1 MNLMNNIQYI
11 STDKLKAHPRNN
23 DFFDNI
29 YGDKWHDFLESIR
42 TSGIIEP
49 IVATQN
55 YVVISGHQ
63 RLRAAK
69 ELKLLEV
76 PVIVK
81 NYKSEQDELKD
92 LIETNLRQRGT
103 ISASDIKSGAIVK
116 ALEDIY
122 KKDKKNDTP
131 KNQQELADKLGISL
145 RNLQYLKKLNELPDE
160 LREIIETDKVTTS
173 TALRVVDKLSDKERN
188 EVIQMIQDSDKKVT
202 GSEIEKYVEQLRQKN
217 IQIAELK
224 SQLKMQTEQVGKETQ
239 KNFEIIKKATDDYLN
254 QLNAIL
260 AEYIIDDIIDDKII
274 ESELKLLRQNLYVIN
289 DKNEAFIKRISGL
302 LIGL

>member
-1 MNLMNNIQYI
+1 MNNIQYI

>member
-1 MNLMNNIQYI
+1 MNNIQYI

-29 YGDKWHDFLESIR
+29 EGDKWNDFLESIR

-49 IVATQN
+49 IVATQK

-76 PVIVK
+76 PVIIK
-81 NYKSEQDELKD
+81 DYKSEQDELKD
-92 LIETNLRQRGT
+92 LLETNLRQRGT
-103 ISASDIKSGAIVK
+103 ISTSNIKSAAIIK
-116 ALEDIY
+116 TLESIY
-122 KKDKKNDTP
+122 KKDKNGDTP

-173 TALRVVDKLSDKERN
+173 TALRVVDKLSDQERS
-188 EVIQMIQDSDKKVT
+188 EVVQMIQDSDKKVT

-224 SQLKMQTEQVGKETQ
+224 SQLKMQTEQIGKGTQ

-260 AEYIIDDIIDDKII
+260 AEYIIDDIIDDKIV

>member
-1 MNLMNNIQYI
+1 MTNEIQYI
-11 STDKLKAHPRNN
+11 STDKLKTHPRNN

-29 YGDKWHDFLESIR
+29 DGDKWKDFLESIR

-81 NYKSEQDELKD
+81 NYKTEQDELKD

-103 ISASDIKSGAIVK
+103 ISTSDIKSGAIVK

-173 TALRVVDKLSDKERN
+173 TALRVVDKLSDKERS

-224 SQLKMQTEQVGKETQ
+224 SQLKMQTEQVDKGTQ

-260 AEYIIDDIIDDKII
+260 AEYIIDDIIDDKIVG
-274 ESELKLLRQNLYVIN
+274 SELKLLRQNLYVIN

>member
-1 MNLMNNIQYI
+1 MNNIQYI

-29 YGDKWHDFLESIR
+29 EGDKWNDFLESIK

-49 IVATQN
+49 IVATQK

-69 ELKLLEV
+69 ELKFLEV

-81 NYKSEQDELKD
+81 NYKTEQDELKD

-103 ISASDIKSGAIVK
+103 ISTSDIKSGAIVK
-116 ALEDIY
+116 ALEGIY
-122 KKDKKNDTP
+122 KKDKKSDTP
-131 KNQQELADKLGISL
+131 KNQQELANKLGISL

-173 TALRVVDKLSDKERN
+173 TALRVVDKLSDQERS
-188 EVIQMIQDSDKKVT
+188 EVVQMIQDSDKKVT

-224 SQLKMQTEQVGKETQ
+224 SQLKMQAEQIGNGTQ

-254 QLNAIL
+254 QLNVVL
-260 AEYIIDDIIDDKII
+260 SEYIIDDIINDKII

>member
-1 MNLMNNIQYI
+1 MNNIQYI

-29 YGDKWHDFLESIR
+29 EGDKWNDFLESIK

-81 NYKSEQDELKD
+81 NYKTEQDELKD

-103 ISASDIKSGAIVK
+103 ISTSDIKSGAIVK
-116 ALEDIY
+116 ALEGIY
-122 KKDKKNDTP
+122 KKDKKSDTP

-173 TALRVVDKLSDKERN
+173 TALRVVDKLSDRERS
-188 EVIQMIQDSDKKVT
+188 EVVQMIQDSDKKVT

-224 SQLKMQTEQVGKETQ
+224 SQLKMQTEQIGKGTQ

-254 QLNAIL
+254 QLNAVL
-260 AEYIIDDIIDDKII
+260 SEYIIDDIIDDKII

-289 DKNEAFIKRISGL
+289 DKNVAFIKRISGL